1 MLKYDK
7 RCETLTFQTD
17 FSLGKMSILVFWGI
31 EHDKNSKNKKRKVGF
46 GSIHAIYGIKVANL
60 EKMKKI
66 HFFCVVNVWTRVEK
80 TPDHIPPNPTSCFV
94 IWVSSVKQM

>member
-1 MLKYDK
+1 MKYDE

-17 FSLGKMSILVFWGI
+17 FSPRKMSTLVFWGI
-31 EHDKNSKNKKRKVGF
+31 EHNRISKNKKRKVGF

-66 HFFCVVNVWTRVEK
+66 QFFASLMFGPMW
-80 TPDHIPPNPTSCFV
+80 
-94 IWVSSVKQM
+94 